1 MNQAYLHLLVAHLP
15 VFGSIAGAFVLAY
28 GLWTK
33 SNHTKIAAYTLLII
47 SSIGAGISYLTGE
60 AAEETV
66 EKIQGISKTAI
77 DQHEDFAVVVLAA
90 LIILGVISLIGLI
103 LTLRKTS
110 WIRFVA
116 LGTLVISLVSFA
128 LVARLAYLGGK
139 IRHTEFYSGKAVI
152 QSGENKADD

>member
-1 MNQAYLHLLVAHLP
+1 MPKRQLRKFKAY
-15 VFGSIAGAFVLAY
+15 
-28 GLWTK
+28 
-33 SNHTKIAAYTLLII
+33 
-47 SSIGAGISYLTGE
+47 
-60 AAEETV
+60 
-66 EKIQGISKTAI
+66 QKTAI

-116 LGTLVISLVSFA
+116 LSTLVISLVSFA

-139 IRHTEFYSGKAVI
+139 IRHTEFYSDKALI